1 MKRLTILFMLFLTSC
16 ILYAKDRKGNDLSG
30 PIALK
35 GELTEKYQNYTKGT
49 PVVIRGVR
57 KMRISPDETAGIT
70 YAVEIDGLQYPV
82 GAEEAGKI
90 IRLKPATVLEYWQGV
105 YLSQGMYDYYNRKGY
120 RYKMRQ
126 ELDEECLDY
135 LDKLNE
141 IAYKDAYIQDYVQ
154 AIFAKVNPG
163 EIDTNRPERLNVRI
177 IQSPEPDAY
186 MLPNGTMLVSTGLL
200 CTIDSEEEL
209 EAIIANEMVHFILD
223 HQVDNVSRAETRAK
237 RAAFWADV
245 LGTVAMAADDTNWMY
260 GYDERVGAIELAA
273 SIGTIA
279 ALINVRTV
287 NRLGMDY
294 SSKQELQADR
304 IARDYL
310 AFKGMNPN
318 ALSSAINKIKEF
330 YGSVHR
336 YDNLTRYGSYGLLK
350 ERLAKL
356 GETESIHSHMFE
368 KMTSDI
374 VTFNAAMYQGDKRYK
389 MAEQLAQK
397 NIDNRVASDHDY
409 VILVKARMAQEN
421 TPESNEACMKLLEKA
436 REIATARN
444 LDINKQEILLLMRM
458 NKQAKAADKL
468 KEYLDLLA
476 EYKQQ
481 NDMNTQESEWIGE
494 ELDWASKMLSKI
506 SLL

>member
-1 MKRLTILFMLFLTSC
+1 MKRLAILFVLVLTSC
-16 ILYAKDRKGNDLSG
+16 ILYARSGKGDNLSG

-35 GELTEKYQNYTKGT
+35 GELTEKYQNYSKGT

-57 KMRISPDETAGIT
+57 KMRISPNDAVGIT
-70 YAVEIDGLQYPV
+70 YGVEIDGLQYPI
-82 GAEEAGKI
+82 GEEEANKI
-90 IRLKPATVLEYWQGV
+90 IRLKPETVLEYWQGI
-105 YLSQGMYDYYNRKGY
+105 YLSQGMYDYYDRKGY
-120 RYKMRQ
+120 RYDMRQ

-141 IAYKDAYIQDYVQ
+141 ISYKDAYIEDYVQ

-163 EIDTNRPERLNVRI
+163 EVDSKRPERLNVRI

-186 MLPNGTMLVSTGLL
+186 MLPNGAMLVSTGLL
-200 CTIDSEEEL
+200 CTLDSEEEL
-209 EAIIANEMVHFILD
+209 EAVIANEMVHFILD
-223 HQVDNVSRAETRAK
+223 HQVNNVSRAETRAK

-279 ALINVRTV
+279 ALVNVRTV

-294 SSKQELQADR
+294 NSKQEIQADR

-310 AFKGMNPN
+310 AFKGLNPD
-318 ALSSAINKIKEF
+318 ALSSAIAKIKDF
-330 YGSVHR
+330 YGSTHR
-336 YDNLTRYGSYGLLK
+336 YNNLTRYDSYARLK

-356 GETESIHSHMFE
+356 GEKESIHSHAYQ
-368 KMTSDI
+368 KATSDI

-389 MAEQLAQK
+389 MAEQLVCK
-397 NIDNRVASDHDY
+397 NIDNKVASDHDY

-421 TPESNEACMKLLEKA
+421 TPESNESCLKLLEKA
-436 REIATARN
+436 KEIATARN
-444 LDINKQEILLLMRM
+444 LDINKQEILLLMHM
-458 NKQAKAADKL
+458 NKQVKAADKL
-468 KEYLDLLA
+468 KEYRDLLMQ
-476 EYKQQ
+476 YQQQ
-481 NDMNTQESEWIGE
+481 NALGSEESGWIGE
-494 ELDWASKMLSKI
+494 EMNWTEKMLSKI

>member
-16 ILYAKDRKGNDLSG
+16 MLYAKDRKGNDLSG

-186 MLPNGTMLVSTGLL
+186 MLPNEYAGK
-200 CTIDSEEEL
+200 
-209 EAIIANEMVHFILD
+209 H
-223 HQVDNVSRAETRAK
+223 
-237 RAAFWADV
+237 
-245 LGTVAMAADDTNWMY
+245 
-260 GYDERVGAIELAA
+260 
-273 SIGTIA
+273 
-279 ALINVRTV
+279 RTS
-287 NRLGMDY
+287 LY
-294 SSKQELQADR
+294 
-304 IARDYL
+304 
-310 AFKGMNPN
+310 
-318 ALSSAINKIKEF
+318 
-330 YGSVHR
+330 HR
-336 YDNLTRYGSYGLLK
+336 FGRRTGSYY
-350 ERLAKL
+350 R
-356 GETESIHSHMFE
+356 
-368 KMTSDI
+368 
-374 VTFNAAMYQGDKRYK
+374 Q
-389 MAEQLAQK
+389 
-397 NIDNRVASDHDY
+397 
-409 VILVKARMAQEN
+409 
-421 TPESNEACMKLLEKA
+421 
-436 REIATARN
+436 RN
-444 LDINKQEILLLMRM
+444 GSFHPR
-458 NKQAKAADKL
+458 
-468 KEYLDLLA
+468 
-476 EYKQQ
+476 
-481 NDMNTQESEWIGE
+481 SSGG
-494 ELDWASKMLSKI
+494 
-506 SLL
+506 

>member
-49 PVVIRGVR
+49 PIVIRGVR

-186 MLPNGTMLVSTGLL
+186 MLPNGAMLVSTGLL

-421 TPESNEACMKLLEKA
+421 TPESNEA
-436 REIATARN
+436 
-444 LDINKQEILLLMRM
+444 
-458 NKQAKAADKL
+458 
-468 KEYLDLLA
+468 
-476 EYKQQ
+476 
-481 NDMNTQESEWIGE
+481 
-494 ELDWASKMLSKI
+494 
-506 SLL
+506 

>member
-16 ILYAKDRKGNDLSG
+16 MLYAKDRKGNDLSG

-90 IRLKPATVLEYWQGV
+90 IRLKPAT
-105 YLSQGMYDYYNRKGY
+105 
-120 RYKMRQ
+120 
-126 ELDEECLDY
+126 
-135 LDKLNE
+135 
-141 IAYKDAYIQDYVQ
+141 
-154 AIFAKVNPG
+154 
-163 EIDTNRPERLNVRI
+163 
-177 IQSPEPDAY
+177 
-186 MLPNGTMLVSTGLL
+186 
-200 CTIDSEEEL
+200 
-209 EAIIANEMVHFILD
+209 
-223 HQVDNVSRAETRAK
+223 SRAETRAK

-260 GYDERVGAIELAA
+260 GYDERVGAIELVA

-330 YGSVHR
+330 YALP
-336 YDNLTRYGSYGLLK
+336 NW
-350 ERLAKL
+350 
-356 GETESIHSHMFE
+356 E
-368 KMTSDI
+368 KP
-374 VTFNAAMYQGDKRYK
+374 
-389 MAEQLAQK
+389 
-397 NIDNRVASDHDY
+397 
-409 VILVKARMAQEN
+409 KAY
-421 TPESNEACMKLLEKA
+421 
-436 REIATARN
+436 TAICLR
-444 LDINKQEILLLMRM
+444 K
-458 NKQAKAADKL
+458 
-468 KEYLDLLA
+468 
-476 EYKQQ
+476 
-481 NDMNTQESEWIGE
+481 
-494 ELDWASKMLSKI
+494 
-506 SLL
+506 

>member
-16 ILYAKDRKGNDLSG
+16 ML
-30 PIALK
+30 
-35 GELTEKYQNYTKGT
+35 
-49 PVVIRGVR
+49 
-57 KMRISPDETAGIT
+57 
-70 YAVEIDGLQYPV
+70 YPV

-186 MLPNGTMLVSTGLL
+186 MLPNGAMLVSTGLL

-260 GYDERVGAIELAA
+260 GYDERVGAIELVA

-304 IARDYL
+304 IARDDL

-409 VILVKARMAQEN
+409 VILVKARMA
-421 TPESNEACMKLLEKA
+421 PESNEACMKLLEKA

>member
-16 ILYAKDRKGNDLSG
+16 MLYAKDRKGNDLSG

-177 IQSPEPDAY
+177 IQS
-186 MLPNGTMLVSTGLL
+186 
-200 CTIDSEEEL
+200 
-209 EAIIANEMVHFILD
+209 
-223 HQVDNVSRAETRAK
+223 RRTRCLYATQ
-237 RAAFWADV
+237 R
-245 LGTVAMAADDTNWMY
+245 GH
-260 GYDERVGAIELAA
+260 A
-273 SIGTIA
+273 SKH
-279 ALINVRTV
+279 RTS
-287 NRLGMDY
+287 LY
-294 SSKQELQADR
+294 
-304 IARDYL
+304 
-310 AFKGMNPN
+310 
-318 ALSSAINKIKEF
+318 
-330 YGSVHR
+330 HR
-336 YDNLTRYGSYGLLK
+336 FGRRTGSYY
-350 ERLAKL
+350 R
-356 GETESIHSHMFE
+356 
-368 KMTSDI
+368 
-374 VTFNAAMYQGDKRYK
+374 Q
-389 MAEQLAQK
+389 
-397 NIDNRVASDHDY
+397 
-409 VILVKARMAQEN
+409 
-421 TPESNEACMKLLEKA
+421 
-436 REIATARN
+436 RN
-444 LDINKQEILLLMRM
+444 GSFHPR
-458 NKQAKAADKL
+458 
-468 KEYLDLLA
+468 
-476 EYKQQ
+476 
-481 NDMNTQESEWIGE
+481 SSGG
-494 ELDWASKMLSKI
+494 
-506 SLL
+506 

>member
-49 PVVIRGVR
+49 PIVIRGVR

-186 MLPNGTMLVSTGLL
+186 MLPNGAMLVSTGLL

-330 YGSVHR
+330 S
-336 YDNLTRYGSYGLLK
+336 LTLDFLSLTYHICKILPL
-350 ERLAKL
+350 
-356 GETESIHSHMFE
+356 H
-368 KMTSDI
+368 
-374 VTFNAAMYQGDKRYK
+374 
-389 MAEQLAQK
+389 
-397 NIDNRVASDHDY
+397 IDN
-409 VILVKARMAQEN
+409 VITV
-421 TPESNEACMKLLEKA
+421 
-436 REIATARN
+436 
-444 LDINKQEILLLMRM
+444 
-458 NKQAKAADKL
+458 
-468 KEYLDLLA
+468 
-476 EYKQQ
+476 
-481 NDMNTQESEWIGE
+481 G
-494 ELDWASKMLSKI
+494 
-506 SLL
+506 

>member
-16 ILYAKDRKGNDLSG
+16 MLYAKDRKGNDLSG

-186 MLPNGTMLVSTGLL
+186 MLPNGAMLVSTGLL

-223 HQVDNVSRAETRAK
+223 HQVDMCHVPKPAPNGPLSGR
-237 RAAFWADV
+237 
-245 LGTVAMAADDTNWMY
+245 MY
-260 GYDERVGAIELAA
+260 WG
-273 SIGTIA
+273 
-279 ALINVRTV
+279 
-287 NRLGMDY
+287 
-294 SSKQELQADR
+294 Q
-304 IARDYL
+304 
-310 AFKGMNPN
+310 
-318 ALSSAINKIKEF
+318 
-330 YGSVHR
+330 
-336 YDNLTRYGSYGLLK
+336 
-350 ERLAKL
+350 
-356 GETESIHSHMFE
+356 
-368 KMTSDI
+368 
-374 VTFNAAMYQGDKRYK
+374 
-389 MAEQLAQK
+389 
-397 NIDNRVASDHDY
+397 
-409 VILVKARMAQEN
+409 
-421 TPESNEACMKLLEKA
+421 
-436 REIATARN
+436 
-444 LDINKQEILLLMRM
+444 
-458 NKQAKAADKL
+458 
-468 KEYLDLLA
+468 
-476 EYKQQ
+476 
-481 NDMNTQESEWIGE
+481 
-494 ELDWASKMLSKI
+494 
-506 SLL
+506 